1 MNINLSTGENKIQQF
16 FQMNTA
22 ETVDIGK
29 VTKNSYLND
38 LVPGQLFEGKVQDIT
53 NDMVEILLSD
63 DTTMN
68 ATMQESVNFNIGD
81 SVVFR
86 VKENS
91 GSKVVIT
98 PFKSDSES
106 PVIMKA
112 LEGSGLKINEKN
124 ISVVKGLMEQGQP
137 LDKKTILDTLR
148 MVNRFPDTNIS
159 DIVTLNKHGIP
170 VNQDNINMFQAYSE
184 GNGMIMDM
192 MERISDDLP
201 ELLESVVSENSESE
215 SVDIFEKIMDSI
227 IPDDE
232 EIINTNREKT
242 DIHADKVMP
251 EKSDTYIEKEVPE
264 KGNTNAEKAI
274 SEKGNTNA
282 EKAISE
288 KGNVNAEKVIS
299 EINGVSSK
307 KVISGK
313 EGEITEKAVTEKEN
327 FIPQNTIVEKENVT
341 SKETIPEKGNA
352 ASEKPIPEKGNAVSE
367 KPIPEKGNAVSEKPI
382 PEKGNVVSEKPIP
395 EKGNV
400 VSEKPIPKKG
410 NVVFE
415 KPIPEKGNAV
425 SEKPIPEKG
434 NAVSEK
440 PIPEKGN
447 VVSEKPIPEKGNAVS
462 EKPIPEKVMHN
473 KENSNE
479 TIVTRSSGKADSP
492 QDIAQRLKELL
503 NKNNTELRET
513 NEQAAKSEIKGSAIE
528 NAKEQLNQISQELT
542 KKGDVNLKSIKDD
555 IVKIF
560 QSLDKEE
567 KKEFVSGDEL
577 KNVIKSIVKKGSY
590 ILPEKLI
597 LSENPKNDILK
608 TYEKINEKIEKLN
621 TIIKNTIENGT
632 VAGKDISNVMTSVK
646 NAGQNLNFMN
656 DLNQL
661 AAYVQIPVKF
671 SNQETE
677 GELYVLNKNRQK
689 TAADGL
695 NAFLH
700 FDLENLGATNIRL
713 TLKNKSLRMSF
724 ELDSKESA
732 ELVEKHINEL
742 VEKLED
748 KGFIV
753 NSSVEE
759 VSGEEHNSMD
769 EIFNNDAKSV
779 SIKRY
784 AFDMRT

>member
-232 EIINTNREKT
+232 EIINTNREKNNEYTEKT

-352 ASEKPIPEKGNAVSE
+352 A
-367 KPIPEKGNAVSEKPI
+367 
-382 PEKGNVVSEKPIP
+382 SEKPIP

-513 NEQAAKSEIKGSAIE
+513 NDQAAKSEIKGSAIE